1 MVGTAITA
9 SLSDLDGVDVDS
21 VTWQWAS
28 SSDGMDP
35 WTNISG
41 ATEASYT
48 PVIADDGN
56 YLRAMASYTDGHDSG
71 KTEMAAT
78 DGAVSA
84 NSAPEFPATEDGARS
99 VAENTAAG
107 ENIGTPVAATDA
119 DAGDTL
125 TYTVG
130 GTDMA
135 SFEIDSNGQITVG
148 AGTTLDYEAQQTYS
162 VIVTATDVEG
172 ASDTIDVT
180 ITVTDVSLGTLGD
193 IYDANNNERIER
205 SEAVAAVRAYFKEEI
220 SKEQTIEVIGLFFAD
235 AGN

>member
-1 MVGTAITA
+1 M
-9 SLSDLDGVDVDS
+9 
-21 VTWQWAS
+21 
-28 SSDGMDP
+28 
-35 WTNISG
+35 
-41 ATEASYT
+41 
-48 PVIADDGN
+48 
-56 YLRAMASYTDGHDSG
+56 
-71 KTEMAAT
+71 
-78 DGAVSA
+78 
-84 NSAPEFPATEDGARS
+84 
-99 VAENTAAG
+99 AENTAAG